1 VQELLEI
8 LGGEVMPITQWIALF
23 AAFGF
28 GSFLAAVLSRWSV
41 ISSLRQ
47 AWINALRDDLA
58 AYLKEIDALHFEQLG
73 TDHLE
78 TRGRAFLVYRRIL
91 LRLNIKEDLHVQL
104 AGRLEDLLNIGDI
117 NADNQRIDEAV
128 ALARRIFKQ
137 EWNVTK
143 YGIFANLK
151 APEG

>member
-1 VQELLEI
+1 
-8 LGGEVMPITQWIALF
+8 MPITQWIALF

-28 GSFLAAVLSRWSV
+28 GSFLSAVLSRWCV

-58 AYLKEIDALHFEQLG
+58 AYLKEIDAMNFENLN
-73 TDHLE
+73 TNHLE
-78 TRGRAFLVYRRIL
+78 TRGSALFVYRRIL

-104 AGRLEDLLNIGDI
+104 AEQLKRLLNVGDVT
-117 NADNQRIDEAV
+117 ADNQRIDEAV

-151 APEG
+151 APD

>member
-1 VQELLEI
+1 
-8 LGGEVMPITQWIALF
+8 
-23 AAFGF
+23 
-28 GSFLAAVLSRWSV
+28 V
-41 ISSLRQ
+41 ISNLRQ

-58 AYLKEIDALHFEQLG
+58 EYLKEIDVMHFEQLG

-117 NADNQRIDEAV
+117 ITPTTSVLTRPWPSLVESSSKNGTSRNTESLRTSR
-128 ALARRIFKQ
+128 LPRARSLTRA
-137 EWNVTK
+137 
-143 YGIFANLK
+143 GLRRS
-151 APEG
+151 PP